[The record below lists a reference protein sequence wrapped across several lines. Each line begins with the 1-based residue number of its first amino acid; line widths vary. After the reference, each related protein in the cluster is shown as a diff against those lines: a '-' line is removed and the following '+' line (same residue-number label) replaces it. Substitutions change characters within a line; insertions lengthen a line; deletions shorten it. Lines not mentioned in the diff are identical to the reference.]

1 MYQYF
6 DSKFQKQTMNIAP
19 GEFFASGED
28 IMINTVLG
36 SCVAV
41 ALTDPSIKFS
51 GLNHFMLTKT
61 VDMEAIKSREKY
73 FNLERYGVF
82 AMEALINLL
91 LKAGGR
97 KSNFVAKVFGGSS
110 VLETKSSH
118 MEIGKENIK
127 FALEFLKT
135 ERIPVA
141 AEDTGGVLARKIYL
155 DVKDFRVKVRKI
167 KTDRTNLDRL
177 MKEYKERL
185 SGTEDGGRVV
195 LF

>member
-19 GEFFASGED
+19 GEFFASGDD

-61 VDMEAIKSREKY
+61 VDPELIKSREKY

-118 MEIGKENIK
+118 LEIGKENIK

-135 ERIPVA
+135 ERIPIA

-155 DVKDFRVKVRKI
+155 DVRDFRVKVRKI
-167 KTDRTNLDRL
+167 KKDQTNLDRL

-185 SGTEDGGRVV
+185 SGSEDSGRVV

>member
-61 VDMEAIKSREKY
+61 VDMESIKSREKY

-127 FALEFLKT
+127 FAFEFLKT